1 MPSRRPSTRAAGG
14 PGVGAPG
21 LGGVALALAALL
33 LAALLLAAA
42 PMAVCGLRWDADAT
56 SSHFEWVE
64 LPDSPEWG
72 AQPAADAPLG
82 SSAALGGARG
92 LLRNIP
98 R

>member
-1 MPSRRPSTRAAGG
+1 MPAGRG
-14 PGVGAPG
+14 RPGVGGP
-21 LGGVALALAALL
+21 VALALAALL

-42 PMAVCGLRWDADAT
+42 PGAVCGGLRWEADAT
-56 SSHFEWVE
+56 SFEWVE

-82 SSAALGGARG
+82 TSAVLGGARG

-98 R
+98 RCASP

>member
-1 MPSRRPSTRAAGG
+1 MRSRRG
-14 PGVGAPG
+14 PGVGGPG
-21 LGGVALALAALL
+21 LAALALAALL

-42 PMAVCGLRWDADAT
+42 PRAVCGRWEAT
-56 SSHFEWVE
+56 SFEWVE
-64 LPDSPEWG
+64 LEDSPEWG

-82 SSAALGGARG
+82 TSAALGGARG